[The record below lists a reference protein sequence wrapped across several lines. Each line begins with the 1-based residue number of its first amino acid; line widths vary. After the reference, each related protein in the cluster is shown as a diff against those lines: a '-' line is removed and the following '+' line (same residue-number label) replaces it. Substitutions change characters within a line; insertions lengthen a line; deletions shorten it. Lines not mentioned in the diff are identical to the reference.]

1 MVINVA
7 FTNIVGK
14 TIQTQ
19 LPDNF
24 TFEDFIKVVVDKIDP
39 AGMEQY
45 RFVANNT
52 DLCLENKDEFVKR
65 KHLIKNGTT
74 IFLLRRM
81 NGGGYVESA
90 ILINIIIQEL
100 PKELLKLRLNL
111 AECVVCL
118 DEKPCA

>member
-39 AGMEQY
+39 AGVEQY
-45 RFVANNT
+45 RFVA
-52 DLCLENKDEFVKR
+52 
-65 KHLIKNGTT
+65 
-74 IFLLRRM
+74 
-81 NGGGYVESA
+81 
-90 ILINIIIQEL
+90 
-100 PKELLKLRLNL
+100 
-111 AECVVCL
+111 
-118 DEKPCA
+118 